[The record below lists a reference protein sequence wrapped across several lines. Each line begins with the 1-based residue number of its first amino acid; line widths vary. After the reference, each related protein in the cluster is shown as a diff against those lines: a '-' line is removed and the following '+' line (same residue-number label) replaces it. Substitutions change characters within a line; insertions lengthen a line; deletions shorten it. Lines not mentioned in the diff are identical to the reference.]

1 MVGIRNVVHSFIWVR
16 GKENSDGRDECREGK
31 VYLLHLFLQWF
42 TSQRNHCY
50 RVIISHL
57 KHSLYIQPCMFT
69 YKFNYL
75 HNYGDSLCSF
85 SIHEFSVFLF
95 FFMNLLIFNRIY
107 VVQKVWGHERWYMP
121 QFSCQWYLF
130 CSPVLIWQSF
140 PWCFKICKL
149 FKISCFKLQYNLLTQ
164 FFFVCVF
171 YIHISLCTCYS
182 QPMTY

>member
-1 MVGIRNVVHSFIWVR
+1 MLFI
-16 GKENSDGRDECREGK
+16 
-31 VYLLHLFLQWF
+31 HLFEYVVKKIQTVEMSVEKVKF
-42 TSQRNHCY
+42 TSYTCSCNGSLPRETIATGWSYPTWNILCIY
-50 RVIISHL
+50 NRVCLHINLIIYIIMGI
-57 KHSLYIQPCMFT
+57 LYVLFPYM
-69 YKFNYL
+69 N
-75 HNYGDSLCSF
+75 
-85 SIHEFSVFLF
+85 FLFFFF

-164 FFFVCVF
+164 FLCVCVF